1 MGREEE
7 RKQTQMVAK
16 GLRVGK
22 PAMVFV
28 LMDVLLDVGIGSRA
42 FGDRGVQTAFIVAED
57 SIASV

>member
-1 MGREEE
+1 
-7 RKQTQMVAK
+7 MVAK

-22 PAMVFV
+22 MAMVFV

-42 FGDRGVQTAFIVAED
+42 FGDRGVQTTFIV